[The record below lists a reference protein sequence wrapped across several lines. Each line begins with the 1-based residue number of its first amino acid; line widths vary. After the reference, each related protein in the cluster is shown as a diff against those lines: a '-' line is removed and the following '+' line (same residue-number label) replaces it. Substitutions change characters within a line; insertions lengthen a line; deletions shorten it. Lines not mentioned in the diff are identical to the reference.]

1 VLEPKTFELLKGSEH
16 IIELQSYLCKY
27 LHFYSIYAKFHMKEE
42 KNKNIAPWVIEP
54 RTSKLDES
62 DHTTSVQVPSSTL
75 VSLTRVFPLFLSQ
88 ISSDAYGP

>member
-62 DHTTSVQVPSSTL
+62 GHTTSYKAVLIENHT
-75 VSLTRVFPLFLSQ
+75 
-88 ISSDAYGP
+88 